1 MASRSYRLGEP
12 TPLKSGPWKGV
23 RSTTDPF
30 DDPDD
35 LLVDAL
41 NGYIPDPANGSGFY
55 QRPAF
60 RTPTFSVSPSG
71 VRASAEWHYTSTA
84 SGVEYNFECMGGKLY
99 RTDSSGTPTDVTP
112 VGVTIDNGLTTRV
125 FFQQLNDELIV
136 TDGVNR
142 PWRGTNLGAT
152 PITGTYIDI
161 DGAAGAW
168 TAFGAPTFC
177 QGCIVFL
184 IATTPGGSS
193 AKPRI
198 SFVWCEPNQPSVGY
212 LQAGYTNFWNYI
224 QTSQRPLTGIL
235 GLNNGVLIWRDQ
247 GIGYV
252 AGTLNGAFSSAATYA
267 AVSED
272 IGLLASA
279 TIARYHENV
288 FFQDQ
293 FGRPQLIEGTTLR
306 DPQLW
311 LQMRQYVEAQT
322 QAAGYPTAVQNVA
335 IGIIEPNL
343 NLYLAAPWASA
354 SLGIN
359 NIPPTVAYA
368 FDAKTG
374 RYVGRWQIS
383 TGVAI
388 TGWGIQRDANNV
400 AQLWVRAEQSPGS
413 GGNYL
418 WQFKRLSDASWSD
431 SQSPQTVSVTTGRLG
446 YAADIVW
453 DAGDTG
459 TLITMNNAP
468 CAISVV
474 TPNTSGTAEGTPTPA
489 ASQDGTFRLVVGLDI
504 HAARSTQVTAT
515 ATLGSTQWGVQR
527 WQHTAVP
534 SKAGYEEA

>member
-1 MASRSYRLGEP
+1 MGSKSYRLGQP
-12 TPLKSGPWKGV
+12 TTLTSGPWKGV

-60 RTPTFSVSPSG
+60 RTIAVPVSLG
-71 VRASAEWHYTSTA
+71 GARAAGQWHYTST
-84 SGVEYNFECMGGKLY
+84 SGTEYNFAAVSGKLY
-99 RTDSSGTPTDVTP
+99 RIDSAGTATDVTP
-112 VGVTIDNGLTTRV
+112 VGVTINNGPTVRV
-125 FFQQLNDELIV
+125 FFQQLNDQLIA

-142 PWRGTNLGAT
+142 PWIGTNLGAT

-161 DGAAGAW
+161 DGAGGSW
-168 TAFGAPTFC
+168 SAFGAPTFY
-177 QGCIVFL
+177 QGTLHFIT
-184 IATTPGGSS
+184 ATVPGGSS
-193 AKPRI
+193 VVPRI
-198 SFVWCEPNQPSVGY
+198 GWVWCEPNQPAVGY
-212 LQAGYTNFWNYI
+212 VQSGYTNFWNYL
-224 QTSQRPLTGIL
+224 QTSQRPLTGLL
-235 GLNNGVLIWRDQ
+235 GLNNGMIVWRDQ

-252 AGTLNGAFSSAATYA
+252 AGTPNGSFSSAATFQSI
-267 AVSED
+267 SED

-279 TIARYHENV
+279 TIGRYKDNV

-306 DPQLW
+306 EPQLW
-311 LQMRQYVEAQT
+311 LQMRQYVESQT
-322 QAAGYPTAVQNVA
+322 QAAGYATAVQNVA

-354 SLGIN
+354 SLGVN
-359 NIPPTVAYA
+359 NTPPTAGYA

-383 TGVAI
+383 TGVALN
-388 TGWGIQRDANNV
+388 GFGIQRDANGV
-400 AQLWVRAEQSPGS
+400 AQLWVFAEQTPGG

-431 SQSPQTVSVTTGRLG
+431 SQSAQTVSVTTGRLG

-459 TLITMNNAP
+459 TLITMNNAA
-468 CAISVV
+468 CAISVI
-474 TPNTSGTAEGTPTPA
+474 TPNTSGTAEGTPTPTT
-489 ASQDGTFRLVVGLDI
+489 SQDGTFRLVVGLDV